1 MSSEETMPF
10 PAETLPTEVLPAA
23 PLPPE
28 RRRGVRRAARGLVA
42 SVMGALLTPLLVV
55 ALLAAPLSMAPARV
69 VAGWGARQLSW
80 ADGTPRDSPPAGGRL
95 LGLVV
100 IKSLLGLLSACI
112 LAVIVLGLVVAA
124 QMSVAAATGG
134 AVPIFDA
141 EPDAVTWPIVA
152 AYALPGAFVLFLAA
166 SGLAGIAWLD
176 RQAWTSLARPGVQ
189 ELTRE
194 VSRLHGTLDDVV
206 AAVDA
211 ERRRI
216 ERDIHDGV
224 QQRVVALS
232 ILLARAERAD
242 DDPAQRRELQ
252 RRARAETQ
260 HVLDDLRAVAWRTYP
275 AMLVRDGLPAA
286 LEALRDRTETPVRL
300 HLDVPPLADRAAE
313 AAAYFVISEAVTNV
327 IKHAHASRIDID
339 VAQRGPH
346 LTVSVRDD
354 GGGGADPTGPGLSG
368 IASRAAARG
377 GHLHVQS
384 PPGGPTTIAAV
395 IPCG

>member
-1 MSSEETMPF
+1 MEALQSDG
-10 PAETLPTEVLPAA
+10 
-23 PLPPE
+23 
-28 RRRGVRRAARGLVA
+28 RRSGVQRTARGFVA
-42 SVMGALLTPLLVV
+42 SVVGTLLVP
-55 ALLAAPLSMAPARV
+55 ALVIAILTVPLSMTPARA
-69 VAGWGARQLSW
+69 VAGWGARRLAW
-80 ADGTPRDSPPAGGRL
+80 VEGTSRDARPVGGRL
-95 LGLVV
+95 IALLV
-100 IKSLLGLLSACI
+100 IESLLGLLSACI
-112 LAVIVLGLVVAA
+112 LALIVMGLVVAG
-124 QMSVAAATGG
+124 QMVVGAAAGT

-141 EPDAVTWPIVA
+141 EPGAVTWPIVA
-152 AYALPGAFVLFLAA
+152 AYALPGAFLLFLAA
-166 SGLAGIAWLD
+166 SGLAGIAWID
-176 RQAWTSLARPGVQ
+176 RQAWTSLARPGIG

-232 ILLARAERAD
+232 IILARAERAGD
-242 DDPAQRRELQ
+242 ADERRELSQ
-252 RRARAETQ
+252 RARNETQ

-275 AMLVRDGLPAA
+275 AMLARDGLPAA
-286 LEALRDRTETPVRL
+286 LEALRDRTETPIRL
-300 HLDVPPLADRAAE
+300 RLDVPHLNDRAVE

-327 IKHAHASRIDID
+327 IKHADASRIDID
-339 VAQRGPH
+339 VTQRGQH
-346 LTVSVRDD
+346 LVLSVRDD
-354 GGGGADPTGPGLSG
+354 GRGGAEPTGPGLSG

-384 PPGGPTTIAAV
+384 PPGGPTTIEAV